1 MPFAVLDIIVVVV
14 VLISAVLAMVR
25 GFVREVLSV
34 AAWVAAVAAAYFLY
48 GSVLPLVK
56 PYFESNTV
64 ATIVSAAAIFFIA
77 LIVASFLTMKVADV
91 VIDSRV
97 GALDRSLGFLFGAA
111 RGLLLLVIA
120 MAFFTWL
127 VQKPPAW
134 VATAR
139 SKPLLDTLGARLM
152 AALPDDIEAKIQD
165 WSHRRQEGGA
175 DAGPAADD
183 PADADPAPSTAAK
196 QGIDRLIRNNGAKP

>member
-34 AAWVAAVAAAYFLY
+34 AAWVAAVAAAYFLHGY
-48 GSVLPLVK
+48 LLPFAQQ
-56 PYFESNTV
+56 YFASNTV
-64 ATIVSAAAIFFIA
+64 ATIVSAAAIFFVT
-77 LIVASFLTMKVADV
+77 LIVASFLTMKIADV

-97 GALDRSLGFLFGAA
+97 GALDRARGFLFGAA
-111 RGLLLLVIA
+111 RGLLLIVIA

-127 VQKPPAW
+127 VDNKQPSW
-134 VATAR
+134 VANAK
-139 SKPLLDTLGARLM
+139 SKDVLLALGDRLM
-152 AALPDDIEAKIQD
+152 RALPDDIEAKIQD
-165 WSHRRQEGGA
+165 WSRRRREGGDTA
-175 DAGPAADD
+175 PAADD
-183 PADADPAPSTAAK
+183 TPDADPAPGPAAK

>member
-1 MPFAVLDIIVVVV
+1 MPFAILDVIVLVV

-48 GSVLPLVK
+48 GSLLPLVK
-56 PYFESNTV
+56 PYFDSNTV
-64 ATIVSAAAIFFIA
+64 ATIVSAAAIFFVA
-77 LIVASFLTMKVADV
+77 LIVASFLTMKMADV

-97 GALDRSLGFLFGAA
+97 GALDRSLGFVFGAA

-120 MAFFTWL
+120 MAFFSWL
-127 VQKPPAW
+127 VQKPPTW
-134 VATAR
+134 VASAK
-139 SKPLLDTLGARLM
+139 SKPLLDSLGARLM

-165 WSHRRQEGGA
+165 WSHRRQDAGA
-175 DAGPAADD
+175 DATSADE
-183 PADADPAPSTAAK
+183 PADAPPPSDSAK
-196 QGIDRLIRNNGAKP
+196 QGLDRLIRNNGAKP